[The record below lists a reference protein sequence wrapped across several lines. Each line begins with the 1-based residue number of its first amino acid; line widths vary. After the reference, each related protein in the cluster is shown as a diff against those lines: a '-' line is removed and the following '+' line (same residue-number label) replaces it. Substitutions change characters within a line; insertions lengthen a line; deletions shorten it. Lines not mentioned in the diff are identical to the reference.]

1 MKYRFIIIFFGL
13 FLPALVLSQ
22 SVKSIRI
29 NEIQVHNVDGFR
41 DEYGQATGWIE
52 LYNAGYNKV
61 NLAGC
66 TLKVKG
72 KEYRIPSGDPATVIA
87 TRGYMVFF
95 AGGTPDKGTFHTNF
109 TLYDTD
115 FIEFYDSD
123 GNFVNRFDF
132 HPDGMVENKSYGW
145 FEDVDGI
152 EKVMQLPAT
161 TPGSN
166 NNTVVKEHRSELFK
180 RQDPVGLVLTLICTV
195 FVTITLTLLYFIFKY
210 MGNYYIN
217 AAVKKP
223 KKATVASVPADM
235 TQDSGEKQE
244 RMITND
250 ELAAVAI
257 ALYKYS
263 ERLHD
268 AENLVLTINKASKV
282 YSPWSSKIYG
292 LRQIPNKK

>member
-1 MKYRFIIIFFGL
+1 MKSRFTIILIGL

-29 NEIQVHNVDGFR
+29 NEIQVHNTDGFR
-41 DEYGQATGWIE
+41 DEYGRANSWIE

-66 TLKVKG
+66 ILRVKE
-72 KEYRIPSGDPATVIA
+72 KEYRIPGGDPATIIA

-95 AGGTPDKGTFHTNF
+95 AGGTPDKGTFYTNF
-109 TLYDTD
+109 TLENTD
-115 FIEFYDSD
+115 FVEFCDSD
-123 GNFVNRFDF
+123 GNVVNRFDF
-132 HPDGMVENKSYGW
+132 DPAVMVGNKSYGW
-145 FEDVDGI
+145 FEDLDGM

-166 NNTVVKEHRSELFK
+166 NNTILKEHRSELFK
-180 RQDPVGLVLTLICTV
+180 RHDPTGLVLTLICIV
-195 FVTITLTLLYFIFKY
+195 FVTLTLTLLYFIFKY
-210 MGNYYIN
+210 MGNYYIKI
-217 AAVKKP
+217 AGKKS
-223 KKATVASVPADM
+223 KKATAASVS
-235 TQDSGEKQE
+235 SGAMRDTTGKKEV
-244 RMITND
+244 ITND
-250 ELAAVAI
+250 ELVAVAV

-268 AENLVLTINKASKV
+268 AENMVLTINKASKV

-292 LRQIPNKK
+292 LRQYPVKK